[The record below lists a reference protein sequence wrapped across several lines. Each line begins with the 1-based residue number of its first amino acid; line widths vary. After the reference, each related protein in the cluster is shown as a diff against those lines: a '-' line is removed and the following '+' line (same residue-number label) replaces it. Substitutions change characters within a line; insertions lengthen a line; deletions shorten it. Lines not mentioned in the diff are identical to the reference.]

1 VTAHFPDKK
10 HAGTMSGQPITSA
23 HAGVLLMLFLFAT
36 TDVSPLPAV
45 TTGGNAFGASFDTCW
60 YGSIPSAFHD
70 DPLPVRSHLAFGG
83 TVTPLSSPIGTRC
96 ELSLGI
102 SGCCATRSL
111 AYGTTVWR
119 SFVAAG
125 PMLDLTF
132 AIDERFSFTT
142 ALHLLAGKYAQ
153 TSDTFLMLRVSAAA
167 GMQIPMPQSRHHLT
181 LTLPVSVDL
190 RTDYVSV
197 SAGIGFMWRMDRT
210 PKGTT

>member
-1 VTAHFPDKK
+1 MTAHFPDKR
-10 HAGTMSGQPITSA
+10 HAGTISGRPITSV
-23 HAGVLLMLFLFAT
+23 HASALLMLFLFAT
-36 TDVSPLPAV
+36 TAVSSLPAV

-83 TVTPLSSPIGTRC
+83 TVTPLSLSVGTRC

-119 SFVAAG
+119 SFAAAG
-125 PMLDLTF
+125 PMLDLTC
-132 AIDERFSFTT
+132 AIDERFSFTA
-142 ALHLLAGKYAQ
+142 ALHLLIGKYTQ
-153 TSDTFLMLRVSAAA
+153 IPDTFPMLRVSAAA
-167 GMQIPMPQSRHHLT
+167 GMRISMPQSRHRLT

-197 SAGIGFMWRMDRT
+197 SAGIGLMWRMDRVS
-210 PKGTT
+210 KETT